1 MDDKQQHMSLG
12 YQFLPSARELPGGG
26 VMGNAELMAD
36 IVKGLQAYAAVNGL
50 YAPQVSRKPI
60 VMPAYGIRY
69 GGFDA
74 NVQPTPMGPR
84 YGIQYSKQF

>member
-1 MDDKQQHMSLG
+1 MNENKTGLNLG
-12 YQFLPSARELPGGG
+12 YQFIPSGRELPGGG
-26 VMGNAELMAD
+26 VVGNAELMAD

-50 YAPQVSRKPI
+50 YAPQVSRTPM
-60 VMPAYGIRY
+60 VTPTYGVRV

-74 NVQPTPMGPR
+74 NVSPTPMGPR